1 MNGGQAVPPSVP
13 ASHHKSR
20 GRFVRFLRSLGLTC
34 SGLVLLSLLVS
45 IGIAPRRSGPT
56 TGLLARVVDGLSARF
71 EGLRGRFHARPG
83 YAPVADY
90 DDDQFDM

>member
-1 MNGGQAVPPSVP
+1 MNGSQAVAPSAP
-13 ASHHKSR
+13 ASQHKSR